1 MNRVRYCF
9 LTCLVIPTMIYRPVF
24 FNKCCLQSISWQI
37 FVSRQ
42 LNYCRFVRVTFIKCI
57 QKQILY
63 THDRIKIQY

>member
-1 MNRVRYCF
+1 MNHVRYCF

-42 LNYCRFVRVTFIKCI
+42 LNYFRFVRVTFIKCI